1 MRKGR
6 VHIFIGPAGLTQPM
20 ANGGAVDAHCQGIIQ
35 ESDRVSNPAS
45 QIQAIC
51 EIGEQVGIVRIV
63 PKRLQVAAQIM
74 RRVAPLPEKP
84 VQGALAVAKGGL
96 GSNLAP
102 LGTGRS
108 IYTAAIE
115 IKTAKIYRD
124 LGRH

>member
-45 QIQAIC
+45 QIQALC

-74 RRVAPLPEKP
+74 RRVAPLPEQA
-84 VQGALAVAKGGL
+84 VQGVMGVAIGGL
-96 GSNLAP
+96 RSDRGAISS
-102 LGTGRS
+102 GRLRSEEHTSERQS
-108 IYTAAIE
+108 IMRRSY
-115 IKTAKIYRD
+115 
-124 LGRH
+124 